1 MKQIHMVLNANR
13 DEEKNETL
21 NFWSSR
27 QWRASAKVYNAFVQ
41 KTPNF
46 RREGTNVWRSVLD
59 ARN

>member
-1 MKQIHMVLNANR
+1 MKKKTKLWTFEAAGNDARVL
-13 DEEKNETL
+13 K
-21 NFWSSR
+21 
-27 QWRASAKVYNAFVQ
+27 YNAFVQ